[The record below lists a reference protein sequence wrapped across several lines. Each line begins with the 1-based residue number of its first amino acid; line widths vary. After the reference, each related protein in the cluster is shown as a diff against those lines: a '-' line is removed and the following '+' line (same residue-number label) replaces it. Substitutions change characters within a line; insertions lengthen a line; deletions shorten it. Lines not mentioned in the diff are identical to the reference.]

1 MADQAIPSVSL
12 APGLPLAFLAPP
24 APRPAADKPRPA
36 KVADAPPQGSGDR
49 PAEAAKIT
57 EAALEQLNSYLQ
69 QAGSELKFQV
79 DEGTGR
85 TFFKIV
91 SQSTGEVLLQVPSEE
106 MLAMSRKLRELEKQ
120 MGASGV
126 LVDKEG

>member
-1 MADQAIPSVSL
+1 MADQVIPSVGL
-12 APGLPLAFLAPP
+12 ASGLPLALLAPT
-24 APRPAADKPRPA
+24 APRLAPEKPRPA
-36 KVADAPPQGSGDR
+36 KAADAPPQGPDDR
-49 PAEAAKIT
+49 PGDAAKLT

-69 QAGSELKFQV
+69 QTGSELKFQV

-106 MLAMSRKLRELEKQ
+106 MLAMSRKLRELEKR